1 MSSFTSTIPG
11 VTSSPA
17 PITTTVPAEEAV
29 VDPAEKVLEE
39 TPYEVRPGVFFD
51 PATARA
57 YGYEEPPEDG
67 IFNTFK
73 RLITGQIKT
82 PPAQAFITSDDAI
95 SMPSP
100 FDDVTQKVTTE
111 QMGAL
116 RTDLSEKLDVARY
129 ERLKPQA
136 DQFGVDI
143 VPGYESPAIS
153 NLINE
158 KSELLDMDGQNLL
171 YLADTPEQYL
181 NVMEQLFG
189 EGNVRMITDEGINN
203 SLFAPKYYV
212 SVKQDDDT
220 YTDFAPAT
228 VGAADFIER
237 YLPGVGAETA
247 AYLPGIPLAIKAG
260 AIAASA
266 SGPFAVVTGPVV
278 FGYTLFSYAKGVEGG
293 RQFLQDYYEL
303 NDKQADAWEN
313 YIDVMRGV
321 TDTTKE
327 IVFPEWLQDIMDDRE
342 QGAKDFF
349 TPEGDLRDFTALLFT
364 PSDNE
369 KGSTPE
375 ESFQQFA
382 GYVNSAFGA
391 IPAFKATFNSAI
403 SRLYESGAAKVV
415 SNKIESAVKTQSN
428 VVRTMG
434 EGAKKLADP
443 LFLGTDNALKYL
455 TIPQIYKS
463 KVVGRLT
470 SLVSQSS
477 LKIDEALR
485 AQMQSAAKYIDA
497 FKDKFGGGNFQSY
510 LNAVEG
516 IGRTLRSYKDMAPPE
531 MAATDRSLLEIGEN
545 IGTLEDVFLAMRG
558 MASEGQYN
566 NIFSELKNATYDL
579 NAIRELVPSNIR
591 KIIPVTEAASK
602 PKTPVAAGQVAPTK
616 GEMPFETLLDE
627 LMVLGTTK
635 DDGSRLLSPQ
645 GVRAAVKKF
654 EKDHPEFNF
663 DPEDITSPAELLHL
677 YAKRFGDLAVNTFGE
692 GAPAYNKGRFKQA
705 MAMRGALLKLIGN
718 PKGVSDDT
726 ANAIRERLNAANK
739 YSSETFDLTQTASQT
754 AARIARKGDET
765 PESGQVARN
774 ILYPQQE
781 VTRTAQNIAEQSR
794 QVKAFLADDNNVT
807 EFTQYLIKKNSSVD
821 LGVDAPKAN
830 KAFDDVQD
838 YFKNRLDDALY
849 RMSTVD
855 TSIQEAPKFLDNVL
869 AEFKDPA
876 LRRALGLTDEA
887 EQTLRQ
893 DATMLARFQ
902 TSPILLQ
909 AREMVASGSNFKEL
923 FQNIDWSNKK
933 DIRKSLQDLQLPI
946 RRTIESEAKEQL
958 KKDLRKG
965 LIDYIFSTE
974 SGVLTQSTKSGV
986 LEDFGDIIVDGDK
999 LSKLINDLD
1008 ETGAF
1013 KDILLDT
1020 DKGAMSML
1028 AEYASIVKAQI
1039 ADAGSALSGAQVI
1052 GNMFTLDPRKFA
1064 GGIARL
1070 SSQNRIASL
1079 LVSPKM
1085 VDVML
1090 GKGKPMTQAEKI
1102 KNMFFGKT
1110 AIGNIVFL
1118 EAMGDRDEMD
1128 INAQTDAALS
1138 ASPPVQP
1145 FTSSIPGVQP

>member
-1 MSSFTSTIPG
+1 MSNFTSTIPG
-11 VTSSPA
+11 VTSSPSPSA
-17 PITTTVPAEEAV
+17 TTVPEEEAV

-57 YGYEEPPEDG
+57 YGYEEPPKDG
-67 IFNTFK
+67 IFNSFK
-73 RLITGQIKT
+73 RIISGDFQN
-82 PPAQAFITSDDAI
+82 PPPEAFITPE
-95 SMPSP
+95 SMVTLPSP
-100 FDDVTQKVTTE
+100 FEDRTQKVTTD
-111 QMGAL
+111 QMQAL
-116 RTDLSEKLDVARY
+116 RTDVTEKINVARY

-136 DQFGVDI
+136 EKFGVDI

-153 NLINE
+153 KLINE
-158 KSELLDMDGQNLL
+158 KSELLDLDGQNLL

-181 NVMEQLFG
+181 NVMEQMFG

-203 SLFAPKYYV
+203 SIFAPKYYV

-237 YLPGVGAETA
+237 YLPGMGVETA
-247 AYLPGIPLAIKAG
+247 AYLPGLPLAIKAG
-260 AIAASA
+260 AMAAGA
-266 SGPFAVVTGPVV
+266 SGVLAPVTGPAV
-278 FGYTLFSYAKGVEGG
+278 FAYTLFSYAKGVEGG

-303 NDKQADAWEN
+303 NDEQADAWEN
-313 YIDVMRGV
+313 YIDVMRSV

-327 IVFPEWLQDIMDDRE
+327 IVFPEWLQDMMDDRE

-349 TPEGDLRDFTALLFT
+349 TPEGELRDFTSLLFT

-375 ESFQQFA
+375 ESFQRFA
-382 GYVNSAFGA
+382 GYVNAAFGA
-391 IPAFKATFNSAI
+391 IPAFRATFNSAI
-403 SRLYESGAAKVV
+403 SKLYESGAVKVV
-415 SNKIESAVKTQSN
+415 SNKIESAVRTQSN

-443 LFLGTDNALKYL
+443 LFLGKDNALKYL

-463 KVVGRLT
+463 KILGRLT

-485 AQMQSAAKYIDA
+485 SQMQSAAKYIDA

-516 IGRTLRSYKDMAPPE
+516 IGNTLKSYKNMAPPE
-531 MAATDRSLLEIGEN
+531 LAATDRSLLEIGES
-545 IGTLEDVFLAMRG
+545 IGTLEEVFLAMRG

-579 NAIRELVPSNIR
+579 NSIRELVPGNIR
-591 KIIPVTEAASK
+591 KIIPVTGAASK
-602 PKTPVAAGQVAPTK
+602 PKTPVDAGQVSPAK
-616 GEMPFETLLDE
+616 GEIQFETLLNE
-627 LMVLGTTK
+627 IMILGTTK
-635 DDGSRLLSPQ
+635 KDGSRLLSPQ
-645 GVRAAVKKF
+645 GEKAAVAKF

-692 GAPAYNKGRFKQA
+692 GAPAFNRGRYKQA
-705 MAMRGALLKLIGN
+705 MAMREALLKLIGN
-718 PKGVSDDT
+718 PKGVSDNV

-739 YSSETFDLTQTASQT
+739 YSSDTFTLTKTAAQTAS
-754 AARIARKGDET
+754 RISRRSDET
-765 PESGQVARN
+765 QETGQIASD
-774 ILYPQQE
+774 ILYPKQE
-781 VTRTAQNIAEQSR
+781 MTRTVQNIAEQSQ
-794 QVKAFLADDNNVT
+794 QVKTFLADESNVKELT
-807 EFTQYLIKKNSSVD
+807 EYIIRKNKNVN
-821 LGVDAPKAN
+821 LGQSTPKVN
-830 KAFDDVQD
+830 EAFDNIQA
-838 YFKNRLDDALY
+838 YFRSRLDDALS
-849 RMSTVD
+849 RMSTAD

-876 LRRALGLTDEA
+876 LRRALGLTDEV

-893 DATMLARFQ
+893 DAAMLARFQ

-909 AREMVASGSNFKEL
+909 AREMVSSGSNFKEL

-933 DIRKSLQDLQLPI
+933 DIRTALQDLQLPI
-946 RRTIESEAKEQL
+946 RREVQPEAKEQL
-958 KKDLRKG
+958 KKELRKG

-974 SGVLTQSTKSGV
+974 SGVLRQSTKSGV
-986 LEDFGDIIVDGDK
+986 LEDFGDIIVEGDK

-1008 ETGAF
+1008 DTGAF
-1013 KDILLDT
+1013 RDILLDT
-1020 DKGAMSML
+1020 DKGAMEVI
-1028 AEYASIVKAQI
+1028 AEYSGVVKAQI

-1064 GGIARL
+1064 SGIARL

-1085 VDVML
+1085 VDVLL
-1090 GKGKPMTQAEKI
+1090 GKGKPMTKAEKI

-1110 AIGNIVFL
+1110 SIGNIVYM

-1138 ASPPVQP
+1138 AQPTVQP
-1145 FTSSIPGVQP
+1145 FTSTIPGVR